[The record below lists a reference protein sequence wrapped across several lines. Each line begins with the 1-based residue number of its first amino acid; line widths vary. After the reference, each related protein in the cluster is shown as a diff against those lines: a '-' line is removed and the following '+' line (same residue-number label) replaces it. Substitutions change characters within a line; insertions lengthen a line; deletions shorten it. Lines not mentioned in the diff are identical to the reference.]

1 MSALIFLLSG
11 QLFRQKY
18 ITAEQTGSAAC
29 ETRYSSNF
37 QLLAGNWD
45 MHTSSRAFTPSWS
58 FDSPLSEVGAI
69 DRASAVY
76 MSFPG
81 IC

>member
-1 MSALIFLLSG
+1 MSALIFLLLG
-11 QLFRQKY
+11 QPFRQKY
-18 ITAEQTGSAAC
+18 ITAEQTGSVAC

-45 MHTSSRAFTPSWS
+45 MHTSSRAFASSWS
-58 FDSPLSEVGAI
+58 FDSPLSEVGAL